1 MSTIIDITLNVN
13 LKLQINSKRIE
24 TVLTLHPYNTPNLQ
38 VTAVVNIKAYG
49 IFLCMIA
56 SPLWAS
62 NPLWLE
68 GKTAERYEI
77 TVYRSATCGCCKGW
91 INHLEDHDFVVKDVT
106 VDDVNKF
113 KQQFDVPT
121 QAASCH
127 TAVVDGVVIEG
138 HVPAQDIKRLLAD
151 KRDVRLLTVPAMPS
165 GTPGMDPA
173 GARKDDFRVYA
184 ISTDNRVDVF
194 QTYSDY

>member
-1 MSTIIDITLNVN
+1 V
-13 LKLQINSKRIE
+13 K
-24 TVLTLHPYNTPNLQ
+24 
-38 VTAVVNIKAYG
+38 IKASG

-56 SPLWAS
+56 TSSWAS

-68 GKTAERYEI
+68 GKTAESHEI

-91 INHLEDHDFVVKDVT
+91 ISHLKDHNFVVKDVA

-151 KRDVRLLTVPAMPS
+151 KGDVRLLTVPAMPS

-194 QTYSDY
+194 QTYTDY